1 MSSKGFFSL
10 SLISLFCL
18 CIFVACNNSKPPP
31 ETAIVDTPEELEIKA
46 SDIIRSSIEYA
57 SNNEGRIDDSIQLI
71 NVKQVQLVY
80 EKSHF
85 NSLWS
90 NREQW
95 KPLADSLRN
104 FISEA
109 KLHGLFPG
117 DYHFSALDSINQQ
130 FLADSSAKN
139 ARRDAVLWSRS
150 DLMLTDAFIQIVKDL
165 KLGRLPQDSI
175 SQRKD
180 TVLPDAFYL
189 EKFQQLDQT
198 GLLSGLFHSLEPK
211 HQGYWLL
218 KAGIKK
224 FLDSADYKI
233 YTSVPSRSDTAN
245 FKEALKRRLYEGGF
259 IPFDS
264 LAKIDSAQ
272 LAKAIKSFQRSK
284 GITID
289 GKVGEGT
296 LQMLN
301 SSDRDKF
308 VRIAITL
315 DRYKMLPDSMPSRYI
330 WVNLPG
336 YYMHLIQDDSVL
348 ITSKIVCG
356 KDVTR
361 TPVLTSTISNMV
373 TYPQWTIPESIIVK
387 EILPGIK
394 KDTDY
399 LSKRGYS
406 LINYKGD
413 EINPDTVNWSKYK
426 KGIPYNV
433 VQGSGDENALG
444 ILKFNFPNKYAV
456 YLHDTNQRYLFNQA
470 RRSLSHGCVRVQGWE
485 QLAYNIVRF
494 DNEEKY
500 SGATSPVEDS
510 MTTWLIRKEKHVIPV
525 RNKLPVYIRYFTC
538 EGKNGKLQFYD
549 DIYGEDK
556 GLHKKYFAGK

>member
-1 MSSKGFFSL
+1 L
-10 SLISLFCL
+10 
-18 CIFVACNNSKPPP
+18 
-31 ETAIVDTPEELEIKA
+31 
-46 SDIIRSSIEYA
+46 Y
-57 SNNEGRIDDSIQLI
+57 
-71 NVKQVQLVY
+71 
-80 EKSHF
+80 
-85 NSLWS
+85 
-90 NREQW
+90 
-95 KPLADSLRN
+95 
-104 FISEA
+104 
-109 KLHGLFPG
+109 GLFPG

-130 FLADSSAKN
+130 FLADTSAKN

-180 TVLPDAFYL
+180 SVLPGTFFT
-189 EKFQQLDQT
+189 EKFQQLEET
-198 GLLSGLFHSLEPK
+198 GLLTALFHSLEPQ
-211 HQGYWLL
+211 HQGYWSL

-224 FLDSADYKI
+224 FLDSADNKI
-233 YTSVPSRSDTAN
+233 YTVVPPRSDTAN
-245 FKEALKRRLYEGGF
+245 FKVALKKRLYEGGF

-264 LAKIDSAQ
+264 LANIDSVQ
-272 LAKAIKSFQRSK
+272 LATAVKSFQRSK

-296 LQMLN
+296 IQMLN

-361 TPVLTSTISNMV
+361 TPVLTSTISNLV
-373 TYPQWTIPESIIVK
+373 TYPQWTIPESIILK

-426 KGIPYNV
+426 KGIPYKV

-470 RRSLSHGCVRVQGWE
+470 KRSLSHGCVRVQGWE
-485 QLAYNIVRF
+485 QLAYNIIRF

-500 SGATSPVEDS
+500 SGVTSPVEDS
-510 MTTWLIRKEKHVIPV
+510 MTTWLIRKEKHIIPV

-538 EGKNGKLQFYD
+538 ESKNGKLQFYD

-556 GLHKKYFAGK
+556 GLHEKYFAGK